1 MPPRQRLS
9 AVTDW
14 DARPIEEIEAD
25 AAPEALSGEADGTGA
40 TIRTQLALLAAFVV
54 VVGALFAV
62 AGSVLATGGG
72 CGGG

>member
-1 MPPRQRLS
+1 MRRDGRLS

-25 AAPEALSGEADGTGA
+25 AAPEALSAAADSTGA
-40 TIRTQLALLAAFVV
+40 TIRTQLALLAVFIV